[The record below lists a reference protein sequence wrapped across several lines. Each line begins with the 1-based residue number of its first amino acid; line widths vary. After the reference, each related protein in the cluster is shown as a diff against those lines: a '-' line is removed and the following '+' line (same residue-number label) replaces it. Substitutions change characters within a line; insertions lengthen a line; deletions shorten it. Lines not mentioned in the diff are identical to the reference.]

1 MECFSTYCNISY
13 IAGTKPCLK
22 LKCYFVIF
30 SADKLTCPLLD
41 PMPGCARPS
50 KPNCFTGGPKCGGG
64 KACCLDHDC
73 THKCVDPALPD
84 GRLANKYFCSL
95 NIVTLLTLKLDVAF
109 SKTWKGVIL

>member
-1 MECFSTYCNISY
+1 MEYFSTYCSISY
-13 IAGTKPCLK
+13 IAGNKPCLK

-30 SADKLTCPLLD
+30 SADKLTCPLID

-84 GRLANKYFCSL
+84 GKLANKYLGSL
-95 NIVTLLTLKLDVAF
+95 KILDF
-109 SKTWKGVIL
+109 DR